1 MRLATFRLDDA
12 ISWGVEAGG
21 GIAEV
26 RTLSQPGVPDLPA
39 TLMALVEAGD
49 AGLLAVAAALER
61 FEGAPVP
68 VERVEFL
75 PPLLRPGKLLCLAL
89 NNSANAA
96 RIHSGPAH
104 PAFFSKPSTA
114 LIGHGAAIPL
124 RAEYGRVH
132 PEPELAVI
140 IGRGGRDIDAGDAYA
155 HVFGYT
161 VHNDVTSPTMRAEDT
176 YHYRAIHP
184 DGEAGGIR
192 YVDTHVSYPGRYKG
206 ADGFGPMGP
215 WLVTRDEVPD
225 PHALQISCWH
235 EDRLVTRDS
244 TANLTHHLP
253 AVLAWLS
260 RFLTLEAGDIVSLGT
275 ALSVAGDTGGAI
287 QNVDLNRLGGTVT
300 ITIEGVGTLRNGV
313 SVRL

>member
-1 MRLATFRLDDA
+1 MRLATFRIGSTA
-12 ISWGVEAGG
+12 TWGAAVPGGIVDVRALARRGDLPIPPTLMELVESGEAGV
-21 GIAEV
+21 AS
-26 RTLSQPGVPDLPA
+26 L
-39 TLMALVEAGD
+39 ALALAGHDGPLLD
-49 AGLLAVAAALER
+49 ADDV
-61 FEGAPVP
+61 V
-68 VERVEFL
+68 FL
-75 PPLLRPGKLLCLAL
+75 PPLPRPGKILCLAL

-114 LIGHGAAIPL
+114 LIGHRAAIPL
-124 RAEYGRVH
+124 RTEYGRVH
-132 PEPELAVI
+132 PEPELAVV
-140 IGRGGRDIDAGDAYA
+140 IGRSGRDIAAEDAYA

-184 DGEAGGIR
+184 DTDTGGIR

-215 WLVTRDEVPD
+215 WLVTRDEIPD
-225 PHALQISCWH
+225 PHALSISCWH
-235 EDRLVTRDS
+235 DDVLVTSDN

-260 RFLTLEAGDIVSLGT
+260 RFMTLEAGDIVSLGT
-275 ALSVAGDTGGAI
+275 ALSAAGSAGGAI
-287 QNVDLNRLGGTVT
+287 QNIDLNRLGGSVT
-300 ITIEGVGTLRNGV
+300 ITIEGVGTLRSEV
-313 SVRL
+313 ARKP